1 MTGCYLGV
9 DVGSSDTRA
18 LLCDASG
25 RALGFGR
32 GGPGNHEVVGYAGLI
47 QALRKAVN
55 LALSAAGLSIHD
67 VRGAGFGVSGYDWPS
82 ERQPTIDA
90 ITALELHAPLELVND
105 TILGLLAGASQGWG
119 IAVVSGS
126 GCNCWGWDRTHQRV
140 GRVTGHGLW
149 MGEGAGASELLH
161 QAVRALAH
169 QWTRRGPTTALTPL
183 FLENTGCASLEAL
196 VEALATG
203 ELRLEG
209 GAVQLVFQAAREG
222 DAVALELVDWAGREL
237 GELAACVIRQLE
249 FEALAFE
256 VVLMGGMFKNDVLI
270 QPMRQVIL
278 ETAPRASLLHL
289 QAPPVVGAVL
299 LGMQA
304 AGVTPGGDVR
314 ERLIAWQAAG

>member
-1 MTGCYLGV
+1 MWT
-9 DVGSSDTRA
+9 SAARTRAA
-18 LLCDASG
+18 LLCDAGG

-55 LALSAAGLSIHD
+55 LALRAAGLSIHD

-126 GCNCWGWDRTHQRV
+126 GCNCWGWDSMHQRV

-169 QWTRRGPTTALTPL
+169 QWTRRGPATELTPL
-183 FLENTGCASLEAL
+183 FLEYTGCASLEAL

-203 ELRLEG
+203 DLRLEG
-209 GAVQLVFQAAREG
+209 GAVQLVFQAARVA
-222 DAVALELVDWAGREL
+222 DHVALELVDWAGREL

-249 FEALAFE
+249 FEALAFQ
-256 VVLMGGMFKNDVLI
+256 VVLMGGMFKNDALI

-278 ETAPRASLLHL
+278 ETAPKASLLHL

-314 ERLIAWQAAG
+314 ERLIAWQAAS